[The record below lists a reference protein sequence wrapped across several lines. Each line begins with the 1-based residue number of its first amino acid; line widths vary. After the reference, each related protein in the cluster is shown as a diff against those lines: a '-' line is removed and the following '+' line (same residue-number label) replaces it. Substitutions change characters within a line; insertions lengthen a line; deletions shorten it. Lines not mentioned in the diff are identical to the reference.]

1 MEVFE
6 GSFRGASRLPVA
18 ITMIKKAVSRRENF
32 SMGKR
37 FSTPGYSL
45 VSLGEVFFFFFNY
58 VQAVL
63 QNKLKSLEM
72 GIYASVF

>member
-45 VSLGEVFFFFFNY
+45 VSLGEVFFFLIMFRLY
-58 VQAVL
+58 S
-63 QNKLKSLEM
+63 KIS
-72 GIYASVF
+72 